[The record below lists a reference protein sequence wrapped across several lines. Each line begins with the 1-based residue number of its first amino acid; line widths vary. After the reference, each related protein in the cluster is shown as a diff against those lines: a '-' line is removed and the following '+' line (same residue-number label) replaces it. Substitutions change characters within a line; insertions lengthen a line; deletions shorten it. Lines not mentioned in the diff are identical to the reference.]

1 MYTAQNGEWSIMAV
15 VTVIITGMSTAV
27 SLSLTI
33 IYKFGKLE
41 RVKREHKI
49 ELKTGFHMVSH
60 KASDSSTGKV
70 ESGDLGKIS
79 G

>member
-1 MYTAQNGEWSIMAV
+1 MAV
-15 VTVIITGMSTAV
+15 VTVIVTGMSTAV
-27 SLSLTI
+27 SLGLTV

-41 RVKREHKI
+41 RVKREHEM
-49 ELKTGFHMVSH
+49 ELKAGFHMVPH

-70 ESGDLGKIS
+70 ESGDLGEIS

>member
-1 MYTAQNGEWSIMAV
+1 MAV
-15 VTVIITGMSTAV
+15 LTVVVTGVSTAV

-41 RVKREHKI
+41 RVKREHEMEIKA
-49 ELKTGFHMVSH
+49 GFHMVSH
-60 KASDSSTGKV
+60 KASRPSIGNVGT
-70 ESGDLGKIS
+70 GDLEKVS